1 MLKSNIVVI
10 ALVLSLAACA
20 MPPGAPMAAQ
30 PSKPAEPQ
38 KSRDVKPESYY
49 LGFDFALFPLT
60 DPCEVMVKI
69 AAQDQIIPVPYVID
83 TFRCRVG
90 GKTHLTWRL
99 DARTAPNYT
108 FPFANAIGFNY
119 KGGSMPTSPGCAPS
133 GASGK
138 VIECTF
144 DTPTASGSLYF
155 YSITVL
161 KNGVALPVLDPL
173 IFNN

>member
-1 MLKSNIVVI
+1 MLKSKLVVVVM
-10 ALVLSLAACA
+10 VLSLAACA
-20 MPPGAPMAAQ
+20 MPQSAPMADQ
-30 PSKPAEPQ
+30 PSKPTALQ
-38 KSRDVKPESYY
+38 KSRDVKPESYF
-49 LGFDFALFPLT
+49 LGFDFASFPLT

-69 AAQDQIIPVPYVID
+69 DGYDHIVPVPYVVD
-83 TFRCRVG
+83 TFRCRTG

-108 FPFANAIGFNY
+108 FPFANAIGFNN
-119 KGGSMPTSPGCAPS
+119 KGGSMPASPSCAPS

-144 DTPTASGSLYF
+144 DTPTASGTLYF
-155 YSITVL
+155 YSITVW
-161 KNGVALPVLDPL
+161 KNGAALPILDPL